1 MPIKKVIVT
10 ASLLLAMALPQTL
23 AAQTGFSAT
32 PVLTGSKTIT
42 GQALEYP
49 NTQSPEVSS
58 VLVAIEPGGESGRHK
73 HPVSPQIYVIE
84 GEVTIEFD
92 DGKQK
97 KFSAGKAFLEAVNT
111 WHNAKNLGG
120 KPVKMLVVF
129 FGGKDRKN
137 MIRP

>member
-1 MPIKKVIVT
+1 MFIKKVIAT
-10 ASLLLAMALPQTL
+10 ASLLLAIALPQTL
-23 AAQTGFSAT
+23 FAQTGFSAT

-49 NTQSPEVSS
+49 STESPEVSS
-58 VLVAIEPGGESGRHK
+58 VLVEIEPGGQSGRHK
-73 HPVSPQIYVIE
+73 HPVAPQIYVIE

-97 KFSAGKAFLEAVNT
+97 IFPAGKAFLEAMNT
-111 WHNAKNLGG
+111 WHNAKNLGD

-129 FGGKDRKN
+129 FGEKDRKN

>member
-1 MPIKKVIVT
+1 MPIKKVIAT
-10 ASLLLAMALPQTL
+10 ASLLLAVALPQTL

-42 GQALEYP
+42 GQALRYP

-73 HPVSPQIYVIE
+73 HSVAPQIYVIE

-97 KFSAGKAFLEAVNT
+97 NFPAGKAFLEAVNT
-111 WHNAKNLGG
+111 WHNAKNLGD
-120 KPVKMLVVF
+120 KPLKMLVVF
-129 FGGKDRKN
+129 FGEKDRKN